1 MFWRQKKITYISVT
15 AQQTIGTFFFD
26 MKLQKISTTASP
38 FAGISFVHNE
48 FVISGMSQL
57 IDNVVGSM
65 VKTVG
70 YI

>member
-1 MFWRQKKITYISVT
+1 
-15 AQQTIGTFFFD
+15 

-57 IDNVVGSM
+57 IDNVVGSR